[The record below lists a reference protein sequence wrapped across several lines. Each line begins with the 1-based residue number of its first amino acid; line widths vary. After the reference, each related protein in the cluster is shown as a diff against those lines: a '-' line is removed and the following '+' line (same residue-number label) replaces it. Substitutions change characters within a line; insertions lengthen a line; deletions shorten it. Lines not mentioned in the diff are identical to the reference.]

1 MQRILPQDESA
12 IITLFS
18 GLAPRERVFSREEM
32 NNKIP
37 IHALRRAHAQEAYNY
52 YLQQIQSG
60 HRQDLIDDL
69 KQYFQTYHAK
79 SPGEAG
85 NRRLAKQYM
94 RFCQDLYKN
103 HGVYRLR
110 GENLKRAQRAGRPIV
125 YDRVALMAVSVYH
138 LAHWRNDVTAKNY
151 MV

>member
-1 MQRILPQDESA
+1 M
-12 IITLFS
+12 
-18 GLAPRERVFSREEM
+18 
-32 NNKIP
+32 
-37 IHALRRAHAQEAYNY
+37 RRAHAQEAYNY